1 MKRLVGRLLLL
12 GLIVAA
18 IAFLAAP
25 VVTFFGIRSAAQAN
39 DVAGLARLIDFA
51 AVRASLKPQLA
62 NRPEVMTPAPS
73 FMDDPIGAFRRQFD
87 QATAPAAPNPD
98 TYLTPDALTALMA
111 GEGRYAST
119 RATTGEAR
127 EPWPGLRYWGFQTT
141 RLAVED
147 EGGSATVFTFERR
160 APFEW
165 KLVHIGLPEGATP
178 IASPRNPTPE
188 RPAAR

>member
-1 MKRLVGRLLLL
+1 MLA
-12 GLIVAA
+12 LIGAA
-18 IAFLAAP
+18 IAFVIAP

-39 DVAGLARLIDFA
+39 DVAGLTRLIDFA
-51 AVRASLKPQLA
+51 AVRASLRPQLA

-73 FMDDPIGAFRRQFD
+73 FLDDPIGAVRRQFD

-98 TYLTPDALTALMA
+98 VYLTPDALSALMA

-119 RATTGEAR
+119 RAAQAQAR
-127 EPWPGLRYWGFQTT
+127 EPWPSLRYWGFQTT

-147 EGGSATVFTFERR
+147 EGGSATIFTFERR

-165 KLVHIGLPEGATP
+165 KLAHIGLPEGATP
-178 IASPRNPTPE
+178 VATPPALTPE